1 MYPLARA
8 IARTRETGEISEY
21 FALIEEPHCKGL
33 GKQPSRKVKRG
44 LKGKNVDK
52 HNKENDKLMEL
63 ISLKNQILPGKLE
76 GAAADKFYMALYDLD
91 EFREQIFE
99 KNLLDKFNIP
109 EDHREKIKKDDEAL
123 LNLGLEW
130 VKDMLFGIKMIF
142 GE

>member
-1 MYPLARA
+1 
-8 IARTRETGEISEY
+8 
-21 FALIEEPHCKGL
+21 
-33 GKQPSRKVKRG
+33 
-44 LKGKNVDK
+44 
-52 HNKENDKLMEL
+52 
-63 ISLKNQILPGKLE
+63 
-76 GAAADKFYMALYDLD
+76 MALYDLD